1 MSPSSRIY
9 RMNPE
14 DVIIEQRG
22 VMSWRL
28 HLRDAVLTILLWAF
42 LLWLWQPALQV
53 FFWYMDLAVAFEDK
67 DLVEGLTNLKQL
79 TWFYLAAIGFI
90 CGTLYVWA
98 LFQQWRFR
106 KHVPRKAAP
115 GLSNEQIASWFG
127 VDPDTRQLWT
137 RLRNANVYFDTE
149 NQTLTL
155 RMRDTEDEEDASYD
169 QMYTSP
175 VSALEVLPESQEY
188 YMDFRPENLPAD
200 SAATPPSIA
209 APSVST
215 DQRADG
221 EDKK

>member
-1 MSPSSRIY
+1 MSLSSRVH

-22 VMSWRL
+22 IMNWRH

-53 FFWYMDLAVAFEDK
+53 FFWYMDLAVAYEDR
-67 DLVEGLTNLKQL
+67 DLIEGLTNLKQL
-79 TWFYLAAIGFI
+79 TWFYLAVIGII
-90 CGTLYVWA
+90 CCTFYGWA
-98 LFQQWRFR
+98 LLQQWRFR
-106 KHVPRKAAP
+106 KHVPQKAAP
-115 GLSNEQIASWFG
+115 GLSNEQIATWFG

-137 RLRNANVYFDTE
+137 RLRNANVYFDAE

-188 YMDFRPENLPAD
+188 YMDFRPEHLAAD
-200 SAATPPSIA
+200 AAAKPSAASP
-209 APSVST
+209 
-215 DQRADG
+215 DQQNDDEGR
-221 EDKK
+221 K